1 MAVKFRLSRYGAKKR
16 PFYRIVVADSQYPR
30 DGRFIE
36 NVGTYNPVTDPAEI
50 ILEKEKI
57 KEWYKKGARPT
68 KTVENIFKKEG
79 ILKEITQ

>member
-1 MAVKFRLSRYGAKKR
+1 LAVKFRLSRYGAKKR

-36 NVGTYNPVTDPAEI
+36 NVGTYNPITDPAEI
-50 ILEKEKI
+50 TLDKEKI

-79 ILKEITQ
+79 VLKEINQ

>member
-36 NVGTYNPVTDPAEI
+36 NVGTYNPITDPAEVT
-50 ILEKEKI
+50 LDKEKI
-57 KEWYKKGARPT
+57 KEWYMKGARPT

-79 ILKEITQ
+79 VLKEITQ

>member
-36 NVGTYNPVTDPAEI
+36 NVGTYNPIIDPAEI
-50 ILEKEKI
+50 TLEREKI
-57 KEWYKKGARPT
+57 KEWYNKGARPT

-79 ILKEITQ
+79 VLKEITQ

>member
-16 PFYRIVVADSQYPR
+16 PFYRIVVSDSQYQR

-36 NVGTYNPVTDPAEI
+36 KVGTYNPITEPIEI
-50 ILEKEKI
+50 TLDKEKI
-57 KEWYKKGARPT
+57 KEWYGKGVRPT
-68 KTVENIFKKEG
+68 RTVENIFKKEG

>member
-16 PFYRIVVADSQYPR
+16 PFYRIVVSDSQYQR

-36 NVGTYNPVTDPAEI
+36 KVGTYNPITDPIEI
-50 ILEKEKI
+50 TLDKEKI
-57 KEWYKKGARPT
+57 KERYGKGVRPT
-68 KTVENIFKKEG
+68 RTVENIFKKEG

>member
-36 NVGTYNPVTDPAEI
+36 NVGTYNPITDPAEI

>member
-36 NVGTYNPVTDPAEI
+36 NVGTYNPITDPAEI
-50 ILEKEKI
+50 TLDKEKI

-79 ILKEITQ
+79 VLKEITQ

>member
-16 PFYRIVVADSQYPR
+16 PFYRIVVSDSQYQR

-36 NVGTYNPVTDPAEI
+36 KVGTYNPITDPIEI
-50 ILEKEKI
+50 TLDKEKI
-57 KEWYKKGARPT
+57 KEWYGKGVRPT
-68 KTVENIFKKEG
+68 RTVENIFKKEG

>member
-36 NVGTYNPVTDPAEI
+36 NVGTYNPITDPAEI
-50 ILEKEKI
+50 TLDKEKI
-57 KEWYKKGARPT
+57 REWYKKGARPT

-79 ILKEITQ
+79 VLKEITQ

>member
-36 NVGTYNPVTDPAEI
+36 NVGTYNPIIDPAEI
-50 ILEKEKI
+50 TLDREKI
-57 KEWYKKGARPT
+57 KEWYNKGARPT

-79 ILKEITQ
+79 VLKEITQ

>member
-36 NVGTYNPVTDPAEI
+36 NVGTYNPITDPAEI
-50 ILEKEKI
+50 TLDKEKI
-57 KEWYKKGARPT
+57 KEWYKKGAKPT
-68 KTVENIFKKEG
+68 KTVENIFKIEG
-79 ILKEITQ
+79 VLKEITQ